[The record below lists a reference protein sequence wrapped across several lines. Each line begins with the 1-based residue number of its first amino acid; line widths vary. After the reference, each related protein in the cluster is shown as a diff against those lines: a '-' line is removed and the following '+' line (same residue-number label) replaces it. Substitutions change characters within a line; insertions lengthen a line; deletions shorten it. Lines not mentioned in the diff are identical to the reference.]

1 MLVSFQ
7 QNKNINK
14 KDTGKKKEEIITKR
28 KGKSKM
34 TYTELRRLLIDADE
48 CNTLEQF
55 LAETGGSLDAEFYES
70 ENAAYNLLA
79 DIWKLHE
86 NYTYRTLVEISGTSN
101 RQIAIRYNIP
111 IRTVENWH
119 AESHEITP
127 YLLNLLASDIITEK
141 YRQML

>member
-1 MLVSFQ
+1 
-7 QNKNINK
+7 
-14 KDTGKKKEEIITKR
+14 
-28 KGKSKM
+28 M
-34 TYTELRRLLIDADE
+34 TYTELRRLLLDADE

-55 LAETGGSLDAEFYES
+55 LAEVGGSLDAEFYEA
-70 ENAAYNLLA
+70 ENAAYDLLT
-79 DIWKLHE
+79 DIWKLHK

-119 AESHEITP
+119 AESHGITP
-127 YLLNLLASDIITEK
+127 YLLDLLAADIITEK